1 MLCGLL
7 YTCVPYADNIRFQL
21 DGFMCT
27 LFQGSKFKEGSFFG
41 EKGEPDERTEE
52 LDINSHDVKKD
63 GVKGLDDTSRKKRAT
78 GGDSDWVERISGTTM

>member
-21 DGFMCT
+21 DAFMCP

-41 EKGEPDERTEE
+41 TNGEPDERTED
-52 LDINSHDVKKD
+52 LDINSHDVNKK
-63 GVKGLDDTSRKKRAT
+63 GVKGLDDTPRKKRAT